1 MLCTRK
7 PSLSTTSVQH
17 KPHPCIF
24 VCLLVFYVVFF
35 FIELPVKGTVW
46 FGNISVLLILGWVVF
61 LKPRADVCCWLFV
74 VFLFFFFPPIF
85 SLLKSPP
92 VVPERG
98 MTLLFFC
105 AEPLL
110 QGSTHPRPRGFQ
122 SVCFCL
128 RLVVQTPSPGCEP
141 AAAPLCPR
149 HFSADQGFFSA
160 QKAISS
166 PRWGI
171 SIASP

>member
-1 MLCTRK
+1 MYFCLFVGFLCCLFFHRATSKRD
-7 PSLSTTSVQH
+7 SL
-17 KPHPCIF
+17 
-24 VCLLVFYVVFF
+24 
-35 FIELPVKGTVW
+35 VW
-46 FGNISVLLILGWVVF
+46 KHFHVAYFGLGWF
-61 LKPRADVCCWLFV
+61 FKPRADVCCWLFV
-74 VFLFFFFPPIF
+74 DFFFFPPVF

-98 MTLLFFC
+98 MTPLFFC

-110 QGSTHPRPRGFQ
+110 RGSTHPRPRGFQ

-149 HFSADQGFFSA
+149 HFSAGQAFFSA
-160 QKAISS
+160 QKAIFS